1 MVGESSRERVVVLGV
16 NGESETDD
24 ARIGHENII
33 ERKLIWGLRVVI
45 LTMNKSVHVFF
56 MNTLL
61 LRTGKQAFRR
71 YVPGGTD
78 GGQSTRRNGEI
89 AYLSWNISCSHI
101 IA

>member
-45 LTMNKSVHVFF
+45 LRINKSVHVFF

-71 YVPGGTD
+71 YVPAD
-78 GGQSTRRNGEI
+78 GGMTQRRNGEI
-89 AYLSWNISCSHI
+89 AYLSWNIPCSHI